1 MIKNSFVVSGGKTL
15 EGSVK
20 ISGSKNSALA
30 CMVAA
35 SLCDEEILL
44 KNVPDVED
52 IRVLRDIL
60 ERMGKEII
68 FKDNMMNIKGRI
80 NAHIVPPELSKK
92 IRGSMYLMSMLLIKQ
107 GEFEMEFPGG
117 DQIGERPLD
126 IHVEAL
132 GKLGAEIMEDHD
144 LLKGFLK
151 CKKADS
157 LFLKFP
163 SVGATGNVMI
173 FAATIEKRVV
183 IRNAAKEPE
192 IVDLANLLMKMGVKI
207 IGAGTDTILID
218 GVSKLKGGVIHEVIP
233 DRIEASTFMIIAAI
247 TNSRIR
253 LSNVIVHHVQALI
266 SLLLSIGIEVTI
278 ENDFIEIKKAKSNR
292 IKGFSAVALPYP
304 GIPTDIQPMLA
315 VLAMF
320 ATSDSVLED
329 RVFEERFS
337 YIEQLKEF
345 GADIIHERNK
355 ICIKGNSILCPNR
368 VVGNDIRS
376 ATALLCAA
384 VAIQGES
391 VVKGRTHLIRG
402 YENFEIKL
410 AEIGGEVNLC

>member
-192 IVDLANLLMKMGVKI
+192 IVDLANLLMKMGVK
-207 IGAGTDTILID
+207 
-218 GVSKLKGGVIHEVIP
+218 
-233 DRIEASTFMIIAAI
+233 
-247 TNSRIR
+247 
-253 LSNVIVHHVQALI
+253 
-266 SLLLSIGIEVTI
+266 
-278 ENDFIEIKKAKSNR
+278 
-292 IKGFSAVALPYP
+292 
-304 GIPTDIQPMLA
+304 
-315 VLAMF
+315 
-320 ATSDSVLED
+320 
-329 RVFEERFS
+329 
-337 YIEQLKEF
+337 
-345 GADIIHERNK
+345 
-355 ICIKGNSILCPNR
+355 
-368 VVGNDIRS
+368 
-376 ATALLCAA
+376 
-384 VAIQGES
+384 
-391 VVKGRTHLIRG
+391 
-402 YENFEIKL
+402 
-410 AEIGGEVNLC
+410 